1 MMMKILNACDK
12 FNTLERCLRR
22 DYSKDTGK
30 KPDALGLGFSEKKI
44 QIESLNK

>member
-1 MMMKILNACDK
+1 MMMKIFNTCDK

-30 KPDALGLGFSEKKI
+30 KPDALGLGFSKKKFRS
-44 QIESLNK
+44 SL

>member
-12 FNTLERCLRR
+12 FNTLEHCLRR

-30 KPDALGLGFSEKKI
+30 KPDALGLGFFEKKFKS
-44 QIESLNK
+44 SL